1 MGTRSQRPAD
11 PFDTLFLLTRTSP
24 EILTIGDCNIQKSRK
39 IPCAFPSQTPL
50 RWLMLTSAA
59 LCQHKSRSLKTSALQ
74 PGMLGGI
81 FHKIRSRAHSV
92 SSILCILS
100 QSKLSSSK
108 GMSKQESELRYII
121 IPRHISLQTVAWHHT
136 PWNLQRYVEDI
147 RD

>member
-1 MGTRSQRPAD
+1 
-11 PFDTLFLLTRTSP
+11 
-24 EILTIGDCNIQKSRK
+24 
-39 IPCAFPSQTPL
+39 
-50 RWLMLTSAA
+50 MLTSAA

-121 IPRHISLQTVAWHHT
+121 IPPAYFVANSGLASYT
-136 PWNLQRYVEDI
+136 MELAEI
-147 RD
+147 C